1 MISPAPR
8 PALLLFDIDG
18 TLVEGGPAKDAF
30 RLALEEAF
38 GTTGAIE
45 VHEFSGKTDPQIA
58 RELLTGAGLSDAEV
72 DAGFPRLWRRYLSE
86 LEARLPER
94 PMRVLGGVRDL
105 LDHLESVGDVALGL
119 LTGNIVEGARLK
131 LRSAGLEERFGGFE
145 MGAFG
150 SDHERRNELPRIA
163 VERARE
169 KVGRELVG
177 REVVVIGDTPRDVEC
192 GRAHGCATVAVAT
205 GNFGVTALEKTG
217 ADVVLESFEETE
229 RALRY
234 LLGDGPGSGGAP

>member
-1 MISPAPR
+1 MISPTSR

-72 DAGFPRLWRRYLSE
+72 DTGLPTLWRRYLAE

-94 PMRVLGGVRDL
+94 PMRVLEGVHDL
-105 LDHLESVGDVALGL
+105 LERLEELGDVALGL
-119 LTGNIVEGARLK
+119 LTGNIAEGARLK
-131 LRSAGLEERFGGFE
+131 LRSAGLEKRFAGLE
-145 MGAFG
+145 LGAFG
-150 SDHERRNELPRIA
+150 SDHERRDELPRIA
-163 VERARE
+163 VERARA
-169 KVGRELVG
+169 KVGRVLAG
-177 REVVVIGDTPRDVEC
+177 REVVVIGDTPRDVQC

-205 GNFGVTALEKTG
+205 GNFGVEALEETG
-217 ADVVLESFEETE
+217 ADIVLESFGETE
-229 RALRY
+229 RVLRS
-234 LLGDGPGSGGAP
+234 LLEGC